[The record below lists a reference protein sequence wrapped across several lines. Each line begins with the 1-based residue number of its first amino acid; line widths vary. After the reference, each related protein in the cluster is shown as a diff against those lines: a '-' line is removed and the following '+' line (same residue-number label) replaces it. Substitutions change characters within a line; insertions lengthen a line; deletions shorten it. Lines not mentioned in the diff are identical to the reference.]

1 MKLSQTLPARLR
13 ASAIHFGLSLV
24 VFLILLGVIV
34 CIWYP
39 GALFWIDGGMT
50 GVQILIA
57 VDLVLGPLLTLIIYN
72 PTKTRRHIMIDFM
85 FIAAIQ
91 ISALVWG
98 VNTIYEQKPQ
108 AIVFDG
114 AAFQIMDNDYLQRQ
128 ESDVV
133 SLNESGATLPL
144 VLYSRKPETADEVA
158 DVMLHLFNNSIPEWA
173 VVALLEPVDRHLP
186 ALKIESAKVKR
197 QYQKNT
203 SVMARYQ
210 KIVTENG
217 AADHELLLLS
227 LSGRFG
233 EALVVLD
240 QNGSLVGSFT
250 LD

>member
-13 ASAIHFGLSLV
+13 ASAIHFGLSLI

-50 GVQILIA
+50 GVQILIV

-72 PTKTRRHIMIDFM
+72 PTKTRRHIVIDFM

-98 VNTIYEQKPQ
+98 VNTIYDQKPQ

-114 AAFQIMDNDYLQRQ
+114 STFQIMDNDYLQKQ
-128 ESDVV
+128 ESNI
-133 SLNESGATLPL
+133 SALNESGAALPL
-144 VLYSRKPETADEVA
+144 ILYSRKPETVDEAAGV
-158 DVMLHLFNNSIPEWA
+158 VLHLFNNSIPEWA
-173 VVALLEPVDRHLP
+173 VVALLEPTERHLA
-186 ALKIESAKVKR
+186 ALKIESEKVKR
-197 QYQKNT
+197 QYQKNAP
-203 SVMARYQ
+203 VMARYQ
-210 KIVTENG
+210 EFLTENE
-217 AADHELLLLS
+217 AIDHDLLLLA

-240 QNGSLVGSFT
+240 QNGMLLGSFV